1 MRTELPRRVLAH
13 EAVEEDSHWRRL
25 RLRLFRGRIA
35 DAGEGKPLKQHFMM
49 FAAYN
54 AWANQRIYEAA
65 SGLTAE
71 EFARDVGAFFKSMR
85 GTLNH
90 LLVADRIWLK
100 RFTGE
105 GDAPAALDTILY
117 LDFAKLRTARKAED
131 RRLVDWIE
139 SRSDKALAGRFTYMT
154 VTDMRT
160 VSQRLAPALA
170 HLFNHQTHHRG
181 QAHTILTVLGRQAPS
196 LDLIQF
202 QRTEEGRAFA

>member
-1 MRTELPRRVLAH
+1 M
-13 EAVEEDSHWRRL
+13 
-25 RLRLFRGRIA
+25 
-35 DAGEGKPLKQHFMM
+35 KQHFMM

-54 AWANQRIYEAA
+54 AWANRQIYEV
-65 SGLTAE
+65 SSTLTKD

-105 GDAPAALDTILY
+105 GDAPASLDTTLY
-117 LDFAKLRTARKAED
+117 IDFDKLRTAREAED
-131 RRLVDWIE
+131 RRFMDWIGAQNE
-139 SRSDKALAGRFTYMT
+139 KTLAGRFTYMT

-160 VSQRLAPALA
+160 ISQRLSPALS
-170 HLFNHQTHHRG
+170 HVFNHQTHHRG
-181 QAHTILTVLGRQAPS
+181 QAHTILTILGREAPV
-196 LDLIQF
+196 LDLVYF